1 MSDKRNK
8 QDAKRRDK
16 ERCRSATTKEGL
28 RKLQE
33 LVSQTEDVVNRLAD
47 LDVDLVTKATV
58 IASVVRQRGKNGGKS
73 VSPSSKSSLSSE
85 ETLQEPSKLNFNSLS
100 DNVGALQ
107 DREVSSKVKGNKS
120 YVSLLAVDLENDRE
134 DSTSPQ
140 KINGNTD
147 TDDSQSQPERQV
159 EENVSAVV
167 NQSKTHFADGNSWE
181 VSQPEIKYLENRSSN
196 SGISS
201 KNGGSDTKVMSPI
214 ITTGPSDK
222 DTDESVP
229 DASVSQQCDVTPD
242 TDKQSLDTA
251 GVQSTIPELV
261 RQSSSNSLPLTPSP
275 SSLAYDHM
283 NEDDISVKQPAS
295 IQIEGQQDLGD
306 QEDLSHNAEQESV
319 QVCSAIEKAEGIIE
333 ERECQEA
340 TNSQIVSPPEVDGG
354 SPVPD
359 VLSNQRPPQSQPP
372 VWTHTVNTNQL
383 ALQETS
389 TNEQSVSTD
398 PPSIKE
404 ERTEEISTNQQPSQE
419 APPNEKSVS
428 TNAPKTNHQ
437 QLPTASP
444 NQHKASKPQTHQQ
457 SKSTKAPSTNQ
468 KPAPKSPTNE
478 KSAPADSFAA
488 NQKPSSSSLTKK
500 KSPSINSLTPMHD
513 GPSKPSTKKQP
524 STTTALP
531 KIQYPA
537 LKKQT
542 QKTRT
547 STEAQPT
554 NKQSLPKIN
563 IRKQSLCSDTLV
575 SNTQPPQ
582 NNTSNNVS
590 QSTTSQD
597 VDLPSQSEHVLTNK
611 VTGSPRS
618 PRSSFPIITSEQVS
632 STMQSNPPS
641 TSISQESPSTKPSNQ
656 RLISPTPSN
665 QQRSATP
672 VMTNQQS
679 PSTNTKIQLLSVDQS
694 PSRPSTG
701 SSSITSSN
709 SIPGPSM
716 VKEGSPNGTRQKGG
730 GPESSP
736 VTQRHTSKA
745 KNDVRKKLQGKLRQR
760 RGQRV

>member
-85 ETLQEPSKLNFNSLS
+85 ETLQEPSKPNFNSLS

-107 DREVSSKVKGNKS
+107 DREVPSKVKGNKS
-120 YVSLLAVDLENDRE
+120 YVSLPTVDLENNAGDA
-134 DSTSPQ
+134 TSLQ
-140 KINGNTD
+140 KINGNTE
-147 TDDSQSQPERQV
+147 TNDSQSQPERQV

-181 VSQPEIKYLENRSSN
+181 VNQPETKYLENRSSN

-201 KNGGSDTKVMSPI
+201 KNGGSDTKVMSPT
-214 ITTGPSDK
+214 TTGPSDK

-242 TDKQSLDTA
+242 TDKQSLDTT
-251 GVQSTIPELV
+251 GVQSTIPDLD
-261 RQSSSNSLPLTPSP
+261 RQSSSNSPPLTPSP
-275 SSLAYDHM
+275 SSLTYDHM

-306 QEDLSHNAEQESV
+306 QENISHNLEQES
-319 QVCSAIEKAEGIIE
+319 VCSAIEKAEGIIE
-333 ERECQEA
+333 ERERPEA
-340 TNSQIVSPPEVDGG
+340 TNSQAVSPPEVDGG
-354 SPVPD
+354 SPIPD
-359 VLSNQRPPQSQPP
+359 VLSNQHPPQSQPP

-389 TNEQSVSTD
+389 TNEQSASTD

-404 ERTEEISTNQQPSQE
+404 ERTGEISTNQQPSQE
-419 APPNEKSVS
+419 VPPNEQSVS

-478 KSAPADSFAA
+478 KSAPADSFAT

-500 KSPSINSLTPMHD
+500 KSPSINSLTPKHD

-524 STTTALP
+524 PTTTALP

-542 QKTRT
+542 QKTPT
-547 STEAQPT
+547 STEAHPT

-582 NNTSNNVS
+582 NNTSSNVS

-632 STMQSNPPS
+632 STIQSNSPS

-656 RLISPTPSN
+656 RLVSPTPSN
-665 QQRSATP
+665 QERSATP

-716 VKEGSPNGTRQKGG
+716 VKEGSPNGTKQKGG